1 MVYGVKL
8 TNAPNWDVSMKSEVD
23 MATANWVVC
32 QYAFSFATNQSG
44 LDLTLLS
51 QLEEPP
57 SETPFARKPRGKT
70 SEMMI
75 QATGPQLMRC

>member
-1 MVYGVKL
+1 
-8 TNAPNWDVSMKSEVD
+8 MKSEVD

-32 QYAFSFATNQSG
+32 QYASSFAANQSG
-44 LDLTLLS
+44 LVLTLLS